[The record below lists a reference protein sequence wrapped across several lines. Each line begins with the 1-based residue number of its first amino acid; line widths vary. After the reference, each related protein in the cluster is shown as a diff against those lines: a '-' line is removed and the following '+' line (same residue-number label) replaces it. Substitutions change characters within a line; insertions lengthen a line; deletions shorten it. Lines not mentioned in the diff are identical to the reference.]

1 MVSVAAYNADI
12 EVVVK
17 GVNKVTTLTNQI
29 KAANKAVNALNKEVI
44 GKGGKGGTEYFDKVG
59 KKAKL
64 ATLSISNLQ
73 KAVSKS
79 SATLNKATLGTDQ
92 ASDAARAYVAANQA
106 LNDQLRKRIAL
117 LKETERAMAFERF
130 AAGDLSGRTQY
141 ASPIGPKPKR
151 GGGGGGGGAKPR
163 QGKGMMSGFSGTRV
177 GQAVLGG
184 GFPALFGQ
192 GIGGVAGGAAG
203 GLLGGFAGGI
213 AGSIIGSRVEEFAQ
227 AAAETGRAL
236 ASVGEAFDMMQEK
249 SLFSSEAI
257 ERNVEALIL
266 QGKIQEAATAITDE
280 LSTKIGNKGV
290 ARLKELGEVSKE
302 TMKLWNELK
311 IQMQAVATKAIL
323 PLLKLINKVLGRTT
337 AKNRL
342 SALTEDLE
350 GTEAGKNLA
359 ADIAAGKSKTNIG
372 GGELGVG
379 QVTKTGN
386 LSTEKI
392 QELLDKYREFQEA
405 QRTGA
410 STVGISDEDIKN
422 AETIIQKNSKGLQIA
437 LDQLE
442 ATRELYQAK
451 LDGNE
456 KEVIKKQEIEKVMK
470 TIKGMDD
477 AELEA
482 ARAKLEL
489 AYDQA
494 DAVKTTAKIKEE
506 ADKQELE
513 RRKKIADLLAT
524 ETTNAIVGLI
534 DGTRT
539 LGESLKNI
547 IKQMAAMFIQKKA
560 MSFFGGMMGLGGGGG
575 SVGSQLG
582 NMIGSFSSGGIV
594 TKPTMGLVGEAGE
607 DEYIIPASKMAQ
619 SMQRYSAGARGDS
632 VIPGTGQSSSGGA
645 SGSSTTVNY
654 SGPILNFNSEEFVP
668 KSAIGQ
674 IINSAASKGASAGEA
689 RTLSTLRN
697 SRSTR
702 SRIGM

>member
-12 EVVVK
+12 NVR
-17 GVNKVTTLTNQI
+17 VNGAKQLNKLTQSLELTSERIKNINKLAAAANRNDFLSGAKAGQAIKNQVMSLKALNSNLA
-29 KAANKAVNALNKEVI
+29 KAAENFRNVDLEN
-44 GKGGKGGTEYFDKVG
+44 G
-59 KKAKL
+59 
-64 ATLSISNLQ
+64 
-73 KAVSKS
+73 
-79 SATLNKATLGTDQ
+79 Q
-92 ASDAARAYVAANQA
+92 ASIVAKQYAKA
-106 LNDQLRKRIAL
+106 LDQVNIGLERRNRL
-117 LKETERAMAFERF
+117 LNEAKKKLAFERF
-130 AAGDLSGRTQY
+130 ATGDVTGRTQY
-141 ASPIGPKPKR
+141 SSPIGPRPGR
-151 GGGGGGGGAKPR
+151 GGGVSGAGSK
-163 QGKGMMSGFSGTRV
+163 GKGMMSGFSGTRA
-177 GQAVLGG
+177 GQAILGG

-213 AGSIIGSRVEEFAQ
+213 AGSILGSRVEEFAQ

-236 ASVGEAFDMMQEK
+236 ASVGDAFDMMQEK

-290 ARLKELGEVSKE
+290 ERLKELGEVSKE

-323 PLLKLINKVLGRTT
+323 PLLKLINKVLGKTT
-337 AKNRL
+337 AGNRL
-342 SALTEDLE
+342 KALEDDLK
-350 GTEAGKNLA
+350 GTEAGKNLK
-359 ADIAAGKSKTNIG
+359 ADIEAKGGVNSMTGKTSRSKLN
-372 GGELGVG
+372 
-379 QVTKTGN
+379 
-386 LSTEKI
+386 TEEI
-392 QELLDKYREFQEA
+392 QQLLDKYREFQEA

-410 STVGISDEDIKN
+410 STVGISNEDLKN
-422 AETIIQKNSKGLQIA
+422 AEEIIKKNRKGLDIA
-437 LDQLE
+437 LEQLE

-547 IKQMAAMFIQKKA
+547 IKQMAAMFIQKK
-560 MSFFGGMMGLGGGGG
+560 MTNIFSGMMGLGGGGGG

-582 NMIGSFSSGGIV
+582 NMIGTFSSGGMV

-632 VIPGTGQSSSGGA
+632 VIPGTGQSSAGGGA
-645 SGSSTTVNY
+645 GSSTTVNY

-674 IINSAASKGASAGEA
+674 IINSAASKGAAAGEA
-689 RTLSTLRN
+689 KTMSTLRN
-697 SRSTR
+697 SRGAR
-702 SRIGM
+702 SRLGM

>member
-12 EVVVK
+12 QVVVK
-17 GVNKVTTLTNQI
+17 GVNKITSLTNQI
-29 KAANKAVNALNKEVI
+29 KAASKAVNALNKEVI
-44 GKGGKGGTEYFDKVG
+44 GKGGKGGTEYFEKVG
-59 KKAKL
+59 KKARF
-64 ATLSISNLQ
+64 ATLNIHNLQ
-73 KAVSKS
+73 KAVSKAS
-79 SATLNKATLGTDQ
+79 SVLNKSTFGTPEATK
-92 ASDAARAYVAANQA
+92 AANAYVAANQA
-106 LNDQLRKRIAL
+106 LNDQLRQRIAL
-117 LKETERAMAFERF
+117 LKQTERAQAFERF

-141 ASPIGPKPKR
+141 SSPIGPKPKR
-151 GGGGGGGGAKPR
+151 GGGGGR
-163 QGKGMMSGFSGTRV
+163 GMMSGFSGTRA
-177 GQAVLGG
+177 GQAILGG

-192 GIGGVAGGAAG
+192 GIGGVTGGAVG
-203 GLLGGFAGGI
+203 GLLGGFAGGLG
-213 AGSIIGSRVEEFAQ
+213 GSILGSRVEEFAQ

-236 ASVGEAFDMMQEK
+236 ASVGDAFDMMQEK

-290 ARLKELGEVSKE
+290 ERLKELGEVSKE

-323 PLLKLINKVLGRTT
+323 PLLKLINKVLGKTT
-337 AKNRL
+337 AGNRL
-342 SALTEDLE
+342 KALEDDLK
-350 GTEAGKNLA
+350 GTAEGKNLKS
-359 ADIAAGKSKTNIG
+359 DIESMGGVNPLTGKTDKKKLTPDQMR
-372 GGELGVG
+372 ELV
-379 QVTKTGN
+379 
-386 LSTEKI
+386 
-392 QELLDKYREFQEA
+392 DKYKSA
-405 QRTGA
+405 QNDLRTGA
-410 STVGISDEDIKN
+410 STVGISQEDLKN
-422 AETIIQKNSKGLQIA
+422 AEEIIQKNKKGLQIA

-547 IKQMAAMFIQKKA
+547 IKQIGAAILKKKLLSA
-560 MSFFGGMMGLGGGGG
+560 FSNMGFSIPGLAEGGYVSGGFKA
-575 SVGSQLG
+575 
-582 NMIGSFSSGGIV
+582 FSSGGMV
-594 TKPTMGLVGEAGE
+594 TQPTVGLVGEQGE
-607 DEYIIPASKMAQ
+607 DEYVIPASKMAQ

-632 VIPGTGQSSSGGA
+632 VIPGTGQSSAGGA

-668 KSAIGQ
+668 KSAVGQ
-674 IINSAASKGASAGEA
+674 IINSAASKGAAAGEA
-689 RTLSTLRN
+689 RTMSTLRN
-697 SRSTR
+697 SRG
-702 SRIGM
+702 SRARVGI

>member
-17 GVNKVTTLTNQI
+17 GVNKVTALTNQI

-44 GKGGKGGTEYFDKVG
+44 GKNAKGGTEYFDKVG

-92 ASDAARAYVAANQA
+92 ASDAARGYVAANQA

-141 ASPIGPKPKR
+141 SSPIGPKAKR
-151 GGGGGGGGAKPR
+151 GGGGGGTPR

-213 AGSIIGSRVEEFAQ
+213 AGSILGSRVEEFAQ

-236 ASVGEAFDMMQEK
+236 ASVGDAFDMMQEK

-290 ARLKELGEVSKE
+290 ARLKELGEVSKV

-311 IQMQAVATKAIL
+311 IQMQAFATKAIL
-323 PLLKLINKVLGRTT
+323 PLLNLINKALGRAT

-392 QELLDKYREFQEA
+392 QELLDKYREVQKA

-410 STVGISDEDIKN
+410 STVGISDEDLKN
-422 AETIIQKNSKGLQIA
+422 AEEIIKKNRKGLDIA
-437 LDQLE
+437 LEQLE

-547 IKQMAAMFIQKKA
+547 IKQMASMFIQKKM
-560 MSFFGGMMGLGGGGG
+560 MSFFGGMMGLEEGGYVSNG
-575 SVGSQLG
+575 
-582 NMIGSFSSGGIV
+582 IKPFSSGGLV

-619 SMQRYSAGARGDS
+619 SMQRYSAGARGES
-632 VIPGTGQSSSGGA
+632 VIPGTGQSSAGSGA
-645 SGSSTTVNY
+645 NAQTTVNY

-668 KSAIGQ
+668 KSAIGE
-674 IINSAASKGASAGEA
+674 IINSAAARGAKAGEA
-689 RTLSTLRN
+689 RTLSSLQN
-697 SRSTR
+697 SRSR
-702 SRIGM
+702 RQGIGL

>member
-1 MVSVAAYNADI
+1 LVSVAAYNADI
-12 EVVVK
+12 QVVVK
-17 GVNKVTTLTNQI
+17 GVNKVTALTNQI

-44 GKGGKGGTEYFDKVG
+44 GKNAKGGTEYFDKVG
-59 KKAKL
+59 KKARL

-92 ASDAARAYVAANQA
+92 ASDAARSYVAANQA
-106 LNDQLRKRIAL
+106 LNDQLRQRIAL
-117 LKETERAMAFERF
+117 LKQTERAMAFERF

-141 ASPIGPKPKR
+141 SSPIGPKPKR
-151 GGGGGGGGAKPR
+151 GGGGGGTPR

-213 AGSIIGSRVEEFAQ
+213 AGSILGSRVEEFAQ

-236 ASVGEAFDMMQEK
+236 ASVGDAFDMMQEK

-290 ARLKELGEVSKE
+290 ARLKELGEVSKV

-342 SALTEDLE
+342 SALAEDLE

-359 ADIAAGKSKTNIG
+359 ADIAAGSRGRGG

-379 QVTKTGN
+379 QITKTGN

-410 STVGISDEDIKN
+410 STVGISQEDIKN
-422 AETIIQKNSKGLQIA
+422 AETIIEKNRKGLDIA
-437 LDQLE
+437 LQQLE
-442 ATRELYQAK
+442 ATKELYQAK

-470 TIKGMDD
+470 SIKGMNE

-482 ARAKLEL
+482 ARKKLETV
-489 AYDQA
+489 YEEA
-494 DAVKTTAKIKEE
+494 DAVKNKAKLQEE

-547 IKQMAAMFIQKKA
+547 IKQMASMFIQKKM
-560 MSFFGGMMGLGGGGG
+560 MSFFGGMMGLEEGGYVSNG
-575 SVGSQLG
+575 
-582 NMIGSFSSGGIV
+582 IKPFSSGGMV
-594 TKPTMGLVGEAGE
+594 TRPTMGLVGEAGE

-619 SMQRYSAGARGDS
+619 SMQRYSAGARGES
-632 VIPGTGQSSSGGA
+632 VIPGTGQSSTGGGA
-645 SGSSTTVNY
+645 NAQTTVNY

-668 KSAIGQ
+668 KSAIGE
-674 IINSAASKGASAGEA
+674 IINSAASRGAKAGEA
-689 RTLSTLRN
+689 RTLASLQN
-697 SRSTR
+697 SRSKR
-702 SRIGM
+702 SNIGL

>member
-12 EVVVK
+12 QVVVK
-17 GVNKVTTLTNQI
+17 GVNKVTALTNQI

-44 GKGGKGGTEYFDKVG
+44 GKNAKGGTEYFDKVG
-59 KKAKL
+59 KKARL

-92 ASDAARAYVAANQA
+92 ASDAARSYVAANQA
-106 LNDQLRKRIAL
+106 LNDQLRQRIAL
-117 LKETERAMAFERF
+117 LKQTERAMAFERF

-141 ASPIGPKPKR
+141 SSPIGPKPKR
-151 GGGGGGGGAKPR
+151 GGGGGGTPR

-213 AGSIIGSRVEEFAQ
+213 AGSILGSRVEEFAQ

-236 ASVGEAFDMMQEK
+236 ASVGDAFDMMQEK

-290 ARLKELGEVSKE
+290 ARLKELGEVSKV

-342 SALTEDLE
+342 SALAEDLE

-359 ADIAAGKSKTNIG
+359 ADIAAGSRGRGG

-379 QVTKTGN
+379 QITKTGN

-410 STVGISDEDIKN
+410 STVGISQEDIKN
-422 AETIIQKNSKGLQIA
+422 AETIIEKNRKGLDIA
-437 LDQLE
+437 LQQLE
-442 ATRELYQAK
+442 ATKELYQAK

-470 TIKGMDD
+470 SIKGMNE

-482 ARAKLEL
+482 ARKKLETV
-489 AYDQA
+489 YEEA
-494 DAVKTTAKIKEE
+494 DAVKNKAKLQEE

-547 IKQMAAMFIQKKA
+547 IKQMASMFIQKKM
-560 MSFFGGMMGLGGGGG
+560 MSFFGGMMGLEEGGYVSNG
-575 SVGSQLG
+575 
-582 NMIGSFSSGGIV
+582 IKPFSSGGMV
-594 TKPTMGLVGEAGE
+594 TRPTMGLVGEAGE

-619 SMQRYSAGARGDS
+619 SMQRYSAGARGES
-632 VIPGTGQSSSGGA
+632 VIPGTGQSSTGGGA
-645 SGSSTTVNY
+645 NAQTTVNY

-668 KSAIGQ
+668 KSAIGE
-674 IINSAASKGASAGEA
+674 IINSAASRGAKAGEA
-689 RTLSTLRN
+689 RTLASLQN
-697 SRSTR
+697 SRSKR
-702 SRIGM
+702 SNIGL

>member
-1 MVSVAAYNADI
+1 MAAYNADI
-12 EVVVK
+12 QVVVK
-17 GVNKVTTLTNQI
+17 GVNKVTALTNQI

-44 GKGGKGGTEYFDKVG
+44 GKNAKGGTEYFDKVG

-92 ASDAARAYVAANQA
+92 ASDAARGYVAANQA

-130 AAGDLSGRTQY
+130 AAGDLSGRSQY
-141 ASPIGPKPKR
+141 SSPIGPKAKR
-151 GGGGGGGGAKPR
+151 GGGGGGTPR

-213 AGSIIGSRVEEFAQ
+213 AGSILGSRVEEFAQ

-236 ASVGEAFDMMQEK
+236 ASVGDAFDMMQEK

-280 LSTKIGNKGV
+280 LSAKVGNKGV
-290 ARLKELGEVSKE
+290 ARLKELGEVSKV

-311 IQMQAVATKAIL
+311 IQMQAFATKAIL
-323 PLLKLINKVLGRTT
+323 PLLNLINKALGRAT

-392 QELLDKYREFQEA
+392 QELLDKYREVQKA

-410 STVGISDEDIKN
+410 STVGISDEDLKN
-422 AETIIQKNSKGLQIA
+422 AEEIIKKNRKGLDIA
-437 LDQLE
+437 LEQLE

-482 ARAKLEL
+482 ARAKL
-489 AYDQA
+489 
-494 DAVKTTAKIKEE
+494 
-506 ADKQELE
+506 
-513 RRKKIADLLAT
+513 
-524 ETTNAIVGLI
+524 
-534 DGTRT
+534 
-539 LGESLKNI
+539 
-547 IKQMAAMFIQKKA
+547 
-560 MSFFGGMMGLGGGGG
+560 
-575 SVGSQLG
+575 
-582 NMIGSFSSGGIV
+582 
-594 TKPTMGLVGEAGE
+594 
-607 DEYIIPASKMAQ
+607 
-619 SMQRYSAGARGDS
+619 
-632 VIPGTGQSSSGGA
+632 
-645 SGSSTTVNY
+645 
-654 SGPILNFNSEEFVP
+654 
-668 KSAIGQ
+668 
-674 IINSAASKGASAGEA
+674 
-689 RTLSTLRN
+689 
-697 SRSTR
+697 
-702 SRIGM
+702 

>member
-12 EVVVK
+12 QVVVK
-17 GVNKVTTLTNQI
+17 GVNKVTALSNEI
-29 KAANKAVNALNKEVI
+29 KAANKAVNALNKQVI
-44 GKGGKGGTEYFDKVG
+44 GKDGKGGTEYFDKVG

-64 ATLSISNLQ
+64 ATFSINNLQ
-73 KAVSKS
+73 KAVSKAS
-79 SATLNKATLGTDQ
+79 SVLNKSTFGTPEATN
-92 ASDAARAYVAANQA
+92 AANAYVKANQA
-106 LNDQLRKRIAL
+106 LNDQLRQRIAL
-117 LKETERAMAFERF
+117 LKQTERAQAFERF

-141 ASPIGPKPKR
+141 SSPIGPKPKR
-151 GGGGGGGGAKPR
+151 GGGGGGR
-163 QGKGMMSGFSGTRV
+163 GMMSGFSGTRA
-177 GQAVLGG
+177 GQAILGG

-192 GIGGVAGGAAG
+192 GIGGVTGGAVG
-203 GLLGGFAGGI
+203 GLLGGFAGGLG
-213 AGSIIGSRVEEFAQ
+213 GSILGSRVEEFAQ

-236 ASVGEAFDMMQEK
+236 GSVGDAFDMMQEK

-290 ARLKELGEVSKE
+290 SRLKELGEVSKV

-323 PLLKLINKVLGRTT
+323 PLLKLINKVLGKTT
-337 AKNRL
+337 AGNRL
-342 SALTEDLE
+342 KALEDDLK
-350 GTEAGKNLA
+350 GTEAGKNLK
-359 ADIAAGKSKTNIG
+359 ADIEAKGGVNSMTGKTSRSKLN
-372 GGELGVG
+372 
-379 QVTKTGN
+379 
-386 LSTEKI
+386 TEEI
-392 QELLDKYREFQEA
+392 QQLLDKYREFQEA

-410 STVGISDEDIKN
+410 STVGISNEDLKN
-422 AETIIQKNSKGLQIA
+422 AEEIIKKNRKGLDIA
-437 LDQLE
+437 LEQLE

-456 KEVIKKQEIEKVMK
+456 KEVVKKQEIEKVMK

-582 NMIGSFSSGGIV
+582 NMIGSFSSGGMV

-619 SMQRYSAGARGDS
+619 SMQRYSSGARGES
-632 VIPGTGQSSSGGA
+632 VIPGTGQSSTGGGA
-645 SGSSTTVNY
+645 GSSTTVNY
-654 SGPILNFNSEEFVP
+654 SGPILNFNSEEFIP
-668 KSAIGQ
+668 KSAVGQ
-674 IINSAASKGASAGEA
+674 IISTAARQGAAMGE
-689 RTLSTLRN
+689 TSTMKAMQN
-697 SRSTR
+697 SRSAR

>member
-17 GVNKVTTLTNQI
+17 GVNKVTALTNQI

-44 GKGGKGGTEYFDKVG
+44 GKNARGGTEYFDKVG
-59 KKAKL
+59 KKARL

-92 ASDAARAYVAANQA
+92 ASDAARGYVAANQA

-141 ASPIGPKPKR
+141 SSPIGPKAKR
-151 GGGGGGGGAKPR
+151 GGGGGGTPR

-213 AGSIIGSRVEEFAQ
+213 AGSILGSRVEEFAQ

-290 ARLKELGEVSKE
+290 SRLKELGEVSKV

-323 PLLKLINKVLGRTT
+323 PLLKLINKVLGQTT
-337 AKNRL
+337 AGNRL
-342 SALTEDLE
+342 RALEDDLK
-350 GTEAGKNLA
+350 GTEEGKNLK
-359 ADIAAGKSKTNIG
+359 ADIEAKAGVNSMTGKT
-372 GGELGVG
+372 
-379 QVTKTGN
+379 K
-386 LSTEKI
+386 LSTLSPEEMQQLI
-392 QELLDKYREFQEA
+392 DKYKRA
-405 QRTGA
+405 QNDLRTGA
-410 STVGISDEDIKN
+410 STVGISDEDLKN
-422 AETIIQKNSKGLQIA
+422 AEEIIKKNRKGLDMA
-437 LDQLE
+437 LEQLE
-442 ATRELYQAK
+442 
-451 LDGNE
+451 
-456 KEVIKKQEIEKVMK
+456 VH
-470 TIKGMDD
+470 
-477 AELEA
+477 
-482 ARAKLEL
+482 
-489 AYDQA
+489 
-494 DAVKTTAKIKEE
+494 
-506 ADKQELE
+506 
-513 RRKKIADLLAT
+513 
-524 ETTNAIVGLI
+524 
-534 DGTRT
+534 
-539 LGESLKNI
+539 
-547 IKQMAAMFIQKKA
+547 
-560 MSFFGGMMGLGGGGG
+560 
-575 SVGSQLG
+575 
-582 NMIGSFSSGGIV
+582 
-594 TKPTMGLVGEAGE
+594 
-607 DEYIIPASKMAQ
+607 Q
-619 SMQRYSAGARGDS
+619 S
-632 VIPGTGQSSSGGA
+632 
-645 SGSSTTVNY
+645 
-654 SGPILNFNSEEFVP
+654 
-668 KSAIGQ
+668 
-674 IINSAASKGASAGEA
+674 
-689 RTLSTLRN
+689 
-697 SRSTR
+697 
-702 SRIGM
+702 

>member
-17 GVNKVTTLTNQI
+17 GVNKVTALTNQI

-44 GKGGKGGTEYFDKVG
+44 GKNAKGGTEYFDKVG

-92 ASDAARAYVAANQA
+92 ASDAARGYVAANQA

-141 ASPIGPKPKR
+141 SSPIGPKPKR
-151 GGGGGGGGAKPR
+151 GGGGGGQR
-163 QGKGMMSGFSGTRV
+163 KGMMSGFSGTRA
-177 GQAVLGG
+177 GQAILGG

-213 AGSIIGSRVEEFAQ
+213 AGSILGSRVEEFAQ

-280 LSTKIGNKGV
+280 LSAKVGNKGV
-290 ARLKELGEVSKE
+290 ARLKELGEVSKV

-323 PLLKLINKVLGRTT
+323 PLLKLINKVLGKTT
-337 AKNRL
+337 AGNRL
-342 SALTEDLE
+342 KALEDDLK
-350 GTEAGKNLA
+350 GTEAGKNLK
-359 ADIAAGKSKTNIG
+359 ADIEAKGGVNKMTGKRQTS
-372 GGELGVG
+372 
-379 QVTKTGN
+379 N
-386 LSTEKI
+386 LSVEEMQQLI
-392 QELLDKYREFQEA
+392 DKYRQA
-405 QRTGA
+405 QNDLRTGA
-410 STVGISDEDIKN
+410 STVGISQEDIKN
-422 AETIIQKNSKGLQIA
+422 AEEIIKKNRKGLDIA
-437 LDQLE
+437 LEQLE

-547 IKQMAAMFIQKKA
+547 IKQMAAMFIQKK
-560 MSFFGGMMGLGGGGG
+560 MTNIFSGMMGLEEGGYVSNG
-575 SVGSQLG
+575 
-582 NMIGSFSSGGIV
+582 IKPFSSGGLV

-619 SMQRYSAGARGDS
+619 SMQRYSAGARGES
-632 VIPGTGQSSSGGA
+632 VIPGTGQSSSGGGA
-645 SGSSTTVNY
+645 NAQTTVNY

-674 IINSAASKGASAGEA
+674 IINSAASKGAAAGES
-689 RTLSTLRN
+689 RTMSTLRN
-697 SRSTR
+697 SRGAR

>member
-1 MVSVAAYNADI
+1 VAAYNADI
-12 EVVVK
+12 QVVVK
-17 GVNKVTTLTNQI
+17 GVNKVTALTNQI

-44 GKGGKGGTEYFDKVG
+44 GKNAKGGTEYFDKVG
-59 KKAKL
+59 KKARL

-92 ASDAARAYVAANQA
+92 ASDAARSYVAANQA
-106 LNDQLRKRIAL
+106 LNDQLRQRIAL
-117 LKETERAMAFERF
+117 LKQTERAMAFERF

-141 ASPIGPKPKR
+141 SSPIGPKPKR
-151 GGGGGGGGAKPR
+151 GGGGGGTPR

-213 AGSIIGSRVEEFAQ
+213 AGSILGSRVEEFAQ

-236 ASVGEAFDMMQEK
+236 ASVGDAFDMMQEK

-290 ARLKELGEVSKE
+290 ARLKELGEVSKV

-342 SALTEDLE
+342 SALAEDLE

-359 ADIAAGKSKTNIG
+359 ADIAAGSRGRGG

-379 QVTKTGN
+379 QITKTGN

-410 STVGISDEDIKN
+410 STVGISQEDIKN
-422 AETIIQKNSKGLQIA
+422 AETIIEKNRKGLDIA
-437 LDQLE
+437 LQQLE
-442 ATRELYQAK
+442 ATKELYQAK

-470 TIKGMDD
+470 SIKGMNE

-482 ARAKLEL
+482 ARKKLETV
-489 AYDQA
+489 YEEA
-494 DAVKTTAKIKEE
+494 DAVKNKAKLQEE

-547 IKQMAAMFIQKKA
+547 IKQMASMFIQKKM
-560 MSFFGGMMGLGGGGG
+560 MSFFGGMMGLEEGGYVSNG
-575 SVGSQLG
+575 
-582 NMIGSFSSGGIV
+582 IKPFSSGGMV
-594 TKPTMGLVGEAGE
+594 TRPTMGLVGEAGE

-619 SMQRYSAGARGDS
+619 SMQRYSAGARGES
-632 VIPGTGQSSSGGA
+632 VIPGTGQSSTGGGA
-645 SGSSTTVNY
+645 NAQTTVNY

-668 KSAIGQ
+668 KSAIGE
-674 IINSAASKGASAGEA
+674 IINSAASRGAKAGEA
-689 RTLSTLRN
+689 RTLASLQN
-697 SRSTR
+697 SRSKR
-702 SRIGM
+702 SNIGL

>member
-1 MVSVAAYNADI
+1 VAAYNADI

-17 GVNKVTTLTNQI
+17 GVNKVTSLTNQI
-29 KAANKAVNALNKEVI
+29 KAASKAVNALNKEVI
-44 GKGGKGGTEYFDKVG
+44 GKGGKGGTEYFEKVG
-59 KKAKL
+59 KKARL

-106 LNDQLRKRIAL
+106 LNDQLRQRIAL
-117 LKETERAMAFERF
+117 LKQTERAMAFEKM

-151 GGGGGGGGAKPR
+151 GGGGGGTPR
-163 QGKGMMSGFSGTRV
+163 QGKGMMSGFSGTKV

-280 LSTKIGNKGV
+280 LSAKVGNKGV
-290 ARLKELGEVSKE
+290 ARLKELGEVSKV

-342 SALTEDLE
+342 SALVEDLE

-386 LSTEKI
+386 LSTEKM

-410 STVGISDEDIKN
+410 STVGISDEDLSN
-422 AETIIQKNSKGLQIA
+422 AEEIIKKNRKGLDIA
-437 LDQLE
+437 LEQLE

-470 TIKGMDD
+470 TVKGMDD

-494 DAVKTTAKIKEE
+494 DAVKNTAKLKEE
-506 ADKQELE
+506 ADKQELD

-547 IKQMAAMFIQKKA
+547 IKQIGAAILKKKLLSA
-560 MSFFGGMMGLGGGGG
+560 FSNMGLSIPGLAEGGYVSGGFKAFASGGM
-575 SVGSQLG
+575 
-582 NMIGSFSSGGIV
+582 V
-594 TKPTMGLVGEAGE
+594 TQPTVGLVGEAGE
-607 DEYIIPASKMAQ
+607 DEYVIPASKMAQ
-619 SMQRYSAGARGDS
+619 SMQRYSAGARGES
-632 VIPGTGQSSSGGA
+632 VVPGSGSSSAGGA

-668 KSAIGQ
+668 KSAVGQ
-674 IINSAASKGASAGEA
+674 IINSAASKGAAAGEA
-689 RTLSTLRN
+689 RTMSTLRN
-697 SRSTR
+697 SRG
-702 SRIGM
+702 SRARVGI

>member
-12 EVVVK
+12 NVR
-17 GVNKVTTLTNQI
+17 VNGAKQLNKLTQSLELTSERIKNINKLAAAANRNDFLSGAKAGQAIKNQVMSLKALNSNLA
-29 KAANKAVNALNKEVI
+29 KAAENFRNVDLEN
-44 GKGGKGGTEYFDKVG
+44 G
-59 KKAKL
+59 
-64 ATLSISNLQ
+64 
-73 KAVSKS
+73 
-79 SATLNKATLGTDQ
+79 Q
-92 ASDAARAYVAANQA
+92 ASIVAKQYAKA
-106 LNDQLRKRIAL
+106 LDQVNIGLERRNRL
-117 LKETERAMAFERF
+117 LNEAKKKLAFERF
-130 AAGDLSGRTQY
+130 ATGDITGRTQY
-141 ASPIGPKPKR
+141 SSPIGPRPGR
-151 GGGGGGGGAKPR
+151 GGGVSGAGSK
-163 QGKGMMSGFSGTRV
+163 GKGMMSGFSGTRV
-177 GQAVLGG
+177 GQAILGG

-192 GIGGVAGGAAG
+192 GIGGVAGGATG

-213 AGSIIGSRVEEFAQ
+213 AGSILGSRVEEFAQ

-236 ASVGEAFDMMQEK
+236 ASVGDAFDMMQEK

-290 ARLKELGEVSKE
+290 ARLKELGEVSKV

-342 SALTEDLE
+342 SALVEDLE

-392 QELLDKYREFQEA
+392 QELLDKYREFREA

-410 STVGISDEDIKN
+410 STVGISNEDLKN
-422 AETIIQKNSKGLQIA
+422 AEEIIKKNRKGLQIA

-482 ARAKLEL
+482 ARKKLEA
-489 AYDQA
+489 AYDLA
-494 DAVKTTAKIKEE
+494 DQTKTNAKIKEE

-547 IKQMAAMFIQKKA
+547 IKQMAAMFIQKKM
-560 MSFFGGMMGLGGGGG
+560 MSFFGGMMGLEEGGYVSNG
-575 SVGSQLG
+575 
-582 NMIGSFSSGGIV
+582 IKPFSSGGMV
-594 TKPTMGLVGEAGE
+594 TRPTMGLVGEAGE

-619 SMQRYSAGARGDS
+619 SMQRYSAGARGES
-632 VIPGTGQSSSGGA
+632 VIPGTGQSSAGGGA
-645 SGSSTTVNY
+645 NAQTTVNY

-674 IINSAASKGASAGEA
+674 IINSAASRGAKAGEMK
-689 RTLSTLRN
+689 TLATLQN
-697 SRSTR
+697 SRSRR
-702 SRIGM
+702 STIGL

>member
-1 MVSVAAYNADI
+1 MAAYNADI
-12 EVVVK
+12 NVR
-17 GVNKVTTLTNQI
+17 VNGAKQLNKLTQSLELTSERIKNINKLAAAANRNDFLSGAKAGQAIKNQVMSLKALNSNLA
-29 KAANKAVNALNKEVI
+29 KAAENFRNVDLEN
-44 GKGGKGGTEYFDKVG
+44 G
-59 KKAKL
+59 
-64 ATLSISNLQ
+64 
-73 KAVSKS
+73 
-79 SATLNKATLGTDQ
+79 Q
-92 ASDAARAYVAANQA
+92 ASIVAKQYAKA
-106 LNDQLRKRIAL
+106 LDQVNIGLERRNRL
-117 LKETERAMAFERF
+117 LNEAKKKLAFERF
-130 AAGDLSGRTQY
+130 ATGDVTGRTQY
-141 ASPIGPKPKR
+141 SSPIGPRPGR
-151 GGGGGGGGAKPR
+151 GGGVSGAGSK
-163 QGKGMMSGFSGTRV
+163 GKGMMSGFSGTRA
-177 GQAVLGG
+177 GQAILGG

-213 AGSIIGSRVEEFAQ
+213 AGSILGSRVEEFAQ

-236 ASVGEAFDMMQEK
+236 ASVGDAFDMMQEK

-290 ARLKELGEVSKE
+290 ERLKELGEVSKE

-323 PLLKLINKVLGRTT
+323 PLLKLINKVLGKTT
-337 AKNRL
+337 AGNRL
-342 SALTEDLE
+342 KALEDDLK
-350 GTEAGKNLA
+350 GTEAGKNLK
-359 ADIAAGKSKTNIG
+359 ADIEAKGGVNSMTGKTSRSKLN
-372 GGELGVG
+372 
-379 QVTKTGN
+379 
-386 LSTEKI
+386 TEEI
-392 QELLDKYREFQEA
+392 QQLLDKYREFQEA

-410 STVGISDEDIKN
+410 STVGISNEDLKN
-422 AETIIQKNSKGLQIA
+422 AEEIIKKNRKGLDIA
-437 LDQLE
+437 LEQLE

-547 IKQMAAMFIQKKA
+547 IKQMAAMFIQKK
-560 MSFFGGMMGLGGGGG
+560 MTNIFSGMMGLGGGGGG

-582 NMIGSFSSGGIV
+582 NMIGTFSSGGMV

-632 VIPGTGQSSSGGA
+632 VIPGTGQSSAGGGA
-645 SGSSTTVNY
+645 GSSTTVNY

-674 IINSAASKGASAGEA
+674 IINSAASKGAAAGEA
-689 RTLSTLRN
+689 KTMSTLRN
-697 SRSTR
+697 SRGAR
-702 SRIGM
+702 SRLGM

>member
-1 MVSVAAYNADI
+1 LVSVAAYNADI
-12 EVVVK
+12 QVVVK
-17 GVNKVTTLTNQI
+17 GVNKVTALSNEI
-29 KAANKAVNALNKEVI
+29 KAANKAVNALNKQVI
-44 GKGGKGGTEYFDKVG
+44 GKDGKGGTEYFDKVG

-64 ATLSISNLQ
+64 ATFSINNLQ
-73 KAVSKS
+73 KAVSKAS
-79 SATLNKATLGTDQ
+79 SVLNKSTFGTPEATN
-92 ASDAARAYVAANQA
+92 AANAYVKANQA
-106 LNDQLRKRIAL
+106 LNDQLRQRIAL
-117 LKETERAMAFERF
+117 LKQTERAQAFERF

-141 ASPIGPKPKR
+141 SSPIGPKPKR
-151 GGGGGGGGAKPR
+151 GGGGGGR
-163 QGKGMMSGFSGTRV
+163 GMMSGFSGTRA
-177 GQAVLGG
+177 GQAILGG

-192 GIGGVAGGAAG
+192 GIGGVTGGAVG
-203 GLLGGFAGGI
+203 GLLGGFAGGLG
-213 AGSIIGSRVEEFAQ
+213 GSILGSRVEEFAQ

-236 ASVGEAFDMMQEK
+236 GSVGDAFDMMQEK

-290 ARLKELGEVSKE
+290 SRLKELGEVSKV

-323 PLLKLINKVLGRTT
+323 PLLKLINKVLGKTT
-337 AKNRL
+337 AGNRL
-342 SALTEDLE
+342 KALEDDLK
-350 GTEAGKNLA
+350 GTEAGKNLK
-359 ADIAAGKSKTNIG
+359 ADIEAKGGVNSMTGKTSRSKLN
-372 GGELGVG
+372 
-379 QVTKTGN
+379 
-386 LSTEKI
+386 TEEI
-392 QELLDKYREFQEA
+392 QQLLDKYREFQEA

-410 STVGISDEDIKN
+410 STVGISNEDLKN
-422 AETIIQKNSKGLQIA
+422 AEEIIKKNRKGLDIA
-437 LDQLE
+437 LEQLE

-456 KEVIKKQEIEKVMK
+456 KEVVKKQEIEKVMK

-582 NMIGSFSSGGIV
+582 NMIGSFSSGGMV

-619 SMQRYSAGARGDS
+619 SMQRYSSGARGES
-632 VIPGTGQSSSGGA
+632 VIPGTGQSSTGGGA
-645 SGSSTTVNY
+645 GSSTTVNY
-654 SGPILNFNSEEFVP
+654 SGPILNFNSEEFIP
-668 KSAIGQ
+668 KSAVGQ
-674 IINSAASKGASAGEA
+674 IISTAARQGAAMGE
-689 RTLSTLRN
+689 TSTMKAMQN
-697 SRSTR
+697 SRSAR

>member
-1 MVSVAAYNADI
+1 LVSVAAYNADI
-12 EVVVK
+12 NVR
-17 GVNKVTTLTNQI
+17 VNGAKQLNKLTQSLELTSERIKNINKLAAAANRNDFLSGAKAGQAIKNQVMSLKALNSNLA
-29 KAANKAVNALNKEVI
+29 KAAENFRNVDLEN
-44 GKGGKGGTEYFDKVG
+44 G
-59 KKAKL
+59 
-64 ATLSISNLQ
+64 
-73 KAVSKS
+73 
-79 SATLNKATLGTDQ
+79 Q
-92 ASDAARAYVAANQA
+92 ASIVAKQYAKA
-106 LNDQLRKRIAL
+106 LDQVNIGLERRNRL
-117 LKETERAMAFERF
+117 LNEAKKKLAFERF
-130 AAGDLSGRTQY
+130 ATGDVTGRTQY
-141 ASPIGPKPKR
+141 SSPIGPRPGR
-151 GGGGGGGGAKPR
+151 GGGVSGAGSK
-163 QGKGMMSGFSGTRV
+163 GKGMMSGFSGTRV
-177 GQAVLGG
+177 GQAILGG

-192 GIGGVAGGAAG
+192 GIGGVTGGAAG
-203 GLLGGFAGGI
+203 GLLGGFAGGL
-213 AGSIIGSRVEEFAQ
+213 AGSILGSRVEEFAQ

-236 ASVGEAFDMMQEK
+236 ASVGDAFDMMQEK

-290 ARLKELGEVSKE
+290 ERLKELGEVSKE

-323 PLLKLINKVLGRTT
+323 PLLKLINKVLGKTT
-337 AKNRL
+337 AGNRL
-342 SALTEDLE
+342 KALEDDLK
-350 GTEAGKNLA
+350 GTEAGKNLK
-359 ADIAAGKSKTNIG
+359 ADIEAKGGVNKLTGKTSTSK
-372 GGELGVG
+372 LD
-379 QVTKTGN
+379 
-386 LSTEKI
+386 TEEI
-392 QELLDKYREFQEA
+392 QQLLDKYREFQEA

-410 STVGISDEDIKN
+410 STVGISNEDLKN
-422 AETIIQKNSKGLQIA
+422 AEEIIKKNRKGLDIA
-437 LDQLE
+437 LEQLE

-470 TIKGMDD
+470 SIKGMNE

-482 ARAKLEL
+482 ARKKLET
-489 AYDQA
+489 AYEEA
-494 DAVKTTAKIKEE
+494 DAVKNKAKLQEE

-547 IKQMAAMFIQKKA
+547 IKQMAAMFIQKKM
-560 MSFFGGMMGLGGGGG
+560 MSFFGGMMGLGGGGGG

-619 SMQRYSAGARGDS
+619 SMQRYSAGARGES
-632 VIPGTGQSSSGGA
+632 VIPGTGQSSTGGGA
-645 SGSSTTVNY
+645 GSSTTVNY
-654 SGPILNFNSEEFVP
+654 SGPILNFNSEEFIP
-668 KSAIGQ
+668 KSAVGQ
-674 IINSAASKGASAGEA
+674 IISTAARQGAAMGE
-689 RTLSTLRN
+689 TSTMKAMQN
-697 SRSTR
+697 SRSAR

>member
-1 MVSVAAYNADI
+1 MAAYNADI
-12 EVVVK
+12 QVVVK
-17 GVNKVTTLTNQI
+17 GVNKVTALTNQI

-44 GKGGKGGTEYFDKVG
+44 GKNAKGGTEYFDKVG
-59 KKAKL
+59 KKARL

-92 ASDAARAYVAANQA
+92 ASDAARSYVAANQA
-106 LNDQLRKRIAL
+106 LNDQLRQRIAL
-117 LKETERAMAFERF
+117 LKQTERAMAFERF

-141 ASPIGPKPKR
+141 SSPIGPKPKR
-151 GGGGGGGGAKPR
+151 GGGGGGTPR

-213 AGSIIGSRVEEFAQ
+213 AGSILGSRVEEFAQ

-236 ASVGEAFDMMQEK
+236 ASVGDAFDMMQEK

-290 ARLKELGEVSKE
+290 ARLKELGEVSKV

-342 SALTEDLE
+342 SALAEDLE

-359 ADIAAGKSKTNIG
+359 ADIAAGSRGRGG

-379 QVTKTGN
+379 QITKTGN

-410 STVGISDEDIKN
+410 STVGISQEDIKN
-422 AETIIQKNSKGLQIA
+422 AETIIEKNRKGLDIA
-437 LDQLE
+437 LQQLE
-442 ATRELYQAK
+442 ATKELYQAK

-470 TIKGMDD
+470 SIKGMNE

-482 ARAKLEL
+482 ARKKLETV
-489 AYDQA
+489 YEEA
-494 DAVKTTAKIKEE
+494 DAVKNKAKLQEE

-547 IKQMAAMFIQKKA
+547 IKQMASMFIQKKM
-560 MSFFGGMMGLGGGGG
+560 MSFFGGMMGLEEGGYVSNG
-575 SVGSQLG
+575 
-582 NMIGSFSSGGIV
+582 IKPFSSGGMV
-594 TKPTMGLVGEAGE
+594 TRPTMGLVGEAGE

-619 SMQRYSAGARGDS
+619 SMQRYSAGARGES
-632 VIPGTGQSSSGGA
+632 VIPGTGQSSTGGGA
-645 SGSSTTVNY
+645 NAQTTVNY

-668 KSAIGQ
+668 KSAIGE
-674 IINSAASKGASAGEA
+674 IINSAASRGAKAGEA
-689 RTLSTLRN
+689 RTLASLQN
-697 SRSTR
+697 SRSKR
-702 SRIGM
+702 SNIGL

>member
-17 GVNKVTTLTNQI
+17 GVNKVTALTNQI

-44 GKGGKGGTEYFDKVG
+44 GKNARGGTEYFDKVG
-59 KKAKL
+59 KKARL

-92 ASDAARAYVAANQA
+92 ASDAARGYVAANQA

-141 ASPIGPKPKR
+141 SSPIGPKAKR
-151 GGGGGGGGAKPR
+151 GGGGGGTPR

-213 AGSIIGSRVEEFAQ
+213 AGSILGSRVEEFAQ

-280 LSTKIGNKGV
+280 LSAKVGNKGV
-290 ARLKELGEVSKE
+290 ARLKELGEVSKV

-323 PLLKLINKVLGRTT
+323 PLLKLINKVLGQTT
-337 AKNRL
+337 AGNRL
-342 SALTEDLE
+342 RALEDDLK
-350 GTEAGKNLA
+350 GTEEGKNLK
-359 ADIAAGKSKTNIG
+359 ADIEAKAGVNSMTGKT
-372 GGELGVG
+372 
-379 QVTKTGN
+379 K
-386 LSTEKI
+386 LSTLSPEEMQQLI
-392 QELLDKYREFQEA
+392 DKYKRA
-405 QRTGA
+405 QNDLRTGA
-410 STVGISDEDIKN
+410 STVGISDEDLKN
-422 AETIIQKNSKGLQIA
+422 AEEIIKKNRKGLDMA
-437 LDQLE
+437 LEQLE

-482 ARAKLEL
+482 ARTKLEL

-560 MSFFGGMMGLGGGGG
+560 MSFFGGMMGLEEGGYVSNG
-575 SVGSQLG
+575 
-582 NMIGSFSSGGIV
+582 IKPFSSGGLV

-619 SMQRYSAGARGDS
+619 SMQRYSAGARGES
-632 VIPGTGQSSSGGA
+632 VIPGTGQSSAGGGA
-645 SGSSTTVNY
+645 DAQTTVNY

-674 IINSAASKGASAGEA
+674 IINSAASRGSKAGEA
-689 RTLSTLRN
+689 RTLSSLRN
-697 SRSTR
+697 SRSR
-702 SRIGM
+702 RGNIGL

>member
-12 EVVVK
+12 QVVVK
-17 GVNKVTTLTNQI
+17 GVNKVTSLTNQI
-29 KAANKAVNALNKEVI
+29 KAASKAVNALNKEVI

-59 KKAKL
+59 KKARL

-106 LNDQLRKRIAL
+106 LNDQLRQRIAL
-117 LKETERAMAFERF
+117 LKQTERAMAFEKM
-130 AAGDLSGRTQY
+130 ASGDLSGRTQY

-151 GGGGGGGGAKPR
+151 GGGGGGTPR

-290 ARLKELGEVSKE
+290 SRLKELGEVSKV

-323 PLLKLINKVLGRTT
+323 PLLKLINKVLGKTT
-337 AKNRL
+337 AGNRL
-342 SALTEDLE
+342 KALEDDLK
-350 GTEAGKNLA
+350 GTEAGKNLK
-359 ADIAAGKSKTNIG
+359 ADIEAKGGVNSMTGKRQTS
-372 GGELGVG
+372 
-379 QVTKTGN
+379 N
-386 LSTEKI
+386 LSVEEM
-392 QELLDKYREFQEA
+392 QQLLEKYRQA
-405 QRTGA
+405 QNDLRTGA
-410 STVGISDEDIKN
+410 STVGISQEDLKN
-422 AETIIQKNSKGLQIA
+422 AEEIIKKNRKGLDIA
-437 LDQLE
+437 LEQLE

-494 DAVKTTAKIKEE
+494 DAVKTTAKLKEE
-506 ADKQELE
+506 ADKQELD

-547 IKQMAAMFIQKKA
+547 IKQIGAAILKKKLLSA
-560 MSFFGGMMGLGGGGG
+560 FSNMGLSIPGLAEGGYVSGGFKAFASGGM
-575 SVGSQLG
+575 
-582 NMIGSFSSGGIV
+582 V
-594 TKPTMGLVGEAGE
+594 TQPTVGLVGEAGE
-607 DEYIIPASKMAQ
+607 DEYVIPASKMAQ
-619 SMQRYSAGARGDS
+619 SMQRYSAGARGES
-632 VIPGTGQSSSGGA
+632 VIPGTGQSSAGGGA
-645 SGSSTTVNY
+645 DAQTTVNY

-674 IINSAASKGASAGEA
+674 IINSAAAKGAKAGEA
-689 RTLSTLRN
+689 RTLSSLQN
-697 SRSTR
+697 SRSR
-702 SRIGM
+702 RQGIGL

>member
-12 EVVVK
+12 QVVVK
-17 GVNKVTTLTNQI
+17 GVNKVTALTNQI
-29 KAANKAVNALNKEVI
+29 KAASKAVNALNKEVI

-59 KKAKL
+59 KKARL

-92 ASDAARAYVAANQA
+92 ASDAARSYVAANQA
-106 LNDQLRKRIAL
+106 LNDQLRQRIAL
-117 LKETERAMAFERF
+117 LKQTERAMAFEKM

-141 ASPIGPKPKR
+141 SSPIGPKPKR
-151 GGGGGGGGAKPR
+151 GGGGGGQR
-163 QGKGMMSGFSGTRV
+163 KGMMSGFSGTRA
-177 GQAVLGG
+177 GQAILGG

-213 AGSIIGSRVEEFAQ
+213 AGSILGSRVEEFAQ

-236 ASVGEAFDMMQEK
+236 GSVGDAFDMMQEK

-290 ARLKELGEVSKE
+290 SRLKELGEVSKE

-323 PLLKLINKVLGRTT
+323 PLLKLINKVLGKTT
-337 AKNRL
+337 AGNRL
-342 SALTEDLE
+342 KALEDDLK
-350 GTEAGKNLA
+350 GTEAGKNLK
-359 ADIAAGKSKTNIG
+359 ADIEAKGGVNSMTGKTSRSKLN
-372 GGELGVG
+372 
-379 QVTKTGN
+379 
-386 LSTEKI
+386 TEEI
-392 QELLDKYREFQEA
+392 QQLLDKYREFQEA

-410 STVGISDEDIKN
+410 STVGISNEDLKN
-422 AETIIQKNSKGLQIA
+422 AEEIIKKNRKGLDIA
-437 LDQLE
+437 LEQLE

-560 MSFFGGMMGLGGGGG
+560 MSFFGGMMGLEEGGYVSNG
-575 SVGSQLG
+575 
-582 NMIGSFSSGGIV
+582 IKPFSSGGMV
-594 TKPTMGLVGEAGE
+594 TRPTMGLVGEAGE

-619 SMQRYSAGARGDS
+619 SMQRYSAGARGES
-632 VIPGTGQSSSGGA
+632 VIPGTGQSSTGGGA
-645 SGSSTTVNY
+645 GSSTTVNY
-654 SGPILNFNSEEFVP
+654 SGPILNFNSEEFIP
-668 KSAIGQ
+668 KSAVGK
-674 IINSAASKGASAGEA
+674 IISTAARQGAAMGETSTMKAMQNNRSA
-689 RTLSTLRN
+689 
-697 SRSTR
+697 R

>member
-12 EVVVK
+12 QVVVK
-17 GVNKVTTLTNQI
+17 GVNKVTALTNQI
-29 KAANKAVNALNKEVI
+29 KAASKAVNALNKEVI

-59 KKAKL
+59 KKARL

-92 ASDAARAYVAANQA
+92 ASDAARSYVAANQA
-106 LNDQLRKRIAL
+106 LNDQLRQRIAL
-117 LKETERAMAFERF
+117 LKQTERAMAFEKM

-151 GGGGGGGGAKPR
+151 GGGGGGQR
-163 QGKGMMSGFSGTRV
+163 KGMMSGFSGTRA
-177 GQAVLGG
+177 GQAILGG

-213 AGSIIGSRVEEFAQ
+213 AGSILGSRVEEFAQ

-280 LSTKIGNKGV
+280 LSAKVGNKGV
-290 ARLKELGEVSKE
+290 ARLKELGEVSKV

-323 PLLKLINKVLGRTT
+323 PLLKLINKVLGKTT
-337 AKNRL
+337 AGNRL
-342 SALTEDLE
+342 KALEDDLK
-350 GTEAGKNLA
+350 GTEAGKNLK
-359 ADIAAGKSKTNIG
+359 ADIEAKGGVNKMTGKRQTS
-372 GGELGVG
+372 
-379 QVTKTGN
+379 N
-386 LSTEKI
+386 LSAEEMQQLI
-392 QELLDKYREFQEA
+392 DKYRQA
-405 QRTGA
+405 QNDLRTGA
-410 STVGISDEDIKN
+410 STVGISQEDLKN
-422 AETIIQKNSKGLQIA
+422 AEEIIKKNRKGLDIA
-437 LDQLE
+437 LEQLE

-456 KEVIKKQEIEKVMK
+456 KEVVKKQEIEKVMDS
-470 TIKGMDD
+470 IKGMNDK
-477 AELEA
+477 ELED
-482 ARAKLEL
+482 ARKKLEL
-489 AYDQA
+489 AYDEA
-494 DAVKTTAKIKEE
+494 DAVKNKAKLQEE

-547 IKQMAAMFIQKKA
+547 IKQMAAMFIQKKM
-560 MSFFGGMMGLGGGGG
+560 MSFFGGMMGLEEGGYVSNG
-575 SVGSQLG
+575 
-582 NMIGSFSSGGIV
+582 IKPFSSGGLV

-619 SMQRYSAGARGDS
+619 SMQRYSAGARGES
-632 VIPGTGQSSSGGA
+632 VIPGTGQSSAGGGA
-645 SGSSTTVNY
+645 NAQTTVNY

-674 IINSAASKGASAGEA
+674 IINSAASRGAKAGEA
-689 RTLSTLRN
+689 RTLSSLQN
-697 SRSTR
+697 SRSR
-702 SRIGM
+702 RQGIGL

>member
-12 EVVVK
+12 QVVVK
-17 GVNKVTTLTNQI
+17 GVNKVTALSNEI
-29 KAANKAVNALNKEVI
+29 KAANKAVNALNKQVI
-44 GKGGKGGTEYFDKVG
+44 GKDGKGGTEYFDKVG

-64 ATLSISNLQ
+64 ATFSINNLQ
-73 KAVSKS
+73 KAVSKAS
-79 SATLNKATLGTDQ
+79 SVLNKSTFGTPEATN
-92 ASDAARAYVAANQA
+92 AANAYVKANQA
-106 LNDQLRKRIAL
+106 LNDQLRQRIAL
-117 LKETERAMAFERF
+117 LKQTERAQAFERF

-141 ASPIGPKPKR
+141 SSPIGPKPKR
-151 GGGGGGGGAKPR
+151 GGGGGGR
-163 QGKGMMSGFSGTRV
+163 GMMSGFSGTRA
-177 GQAVLGG
+177 GQAILGG

-192 GIGGVAGGAAG
+192 GIGGVTGGAVG
-203 GLLGGFAGGI
+203 GLLGGFAGGLG
-213 AGSIIGSRVEEFAQ
+213 GSIIGSRVEEFAQ

-236 ASVGEAFDMMQEK
+236 ASVGDAFDMMQEK

-290 ARLKELGEVSKE
+290 ERLKELGEVSKE

-323 PLLKLINKVLGRTT
+323 PLLNLINKVLGKTT
-337 AKNRL
+337 AGNRL
-342 SALTEDLE
+342 KALEDDLK
-350 GTEAGKNLA
+350 GTEAGKNLK
-359 ADIAAGKSKTNIG
+359 ADIEAKGGVNSMTGKTSRSKLN
-372 GGELGVG
+372 
-379 QVTKTGN
+379 
-386 LSTEKI
+386 TEEI
-392 QELLDKYREFQEA
+392 QQLLDKYREFQEA

-410 STVGISDEDIKN
+410 STVGISNEDLKN
-422 AETIIQKNSKGLQIA
+422 AEEIIKKNRKGLDIA
-437 LDQLE
+437 LAQLE

-456 KEVIKKQEIEKVMK
+456 KEIVKKQEIEKVMES
-470 TIKGMDD
+470 IKGMDD
-477 AELEA
+477 AELDAARKKLEA
-482 ARAKLEL
+482 AYDL
-489 AYDQA
+489 ADQT
-494 DAVKTTAKIKEE
+494 KTNAKIKEE

-547 IKQMAAMFIQKKA
+547 IKQMASMFIQKK
-560 MSFFGGMMGLGGGGG
+560 MTNIFSGMMGLGGGGG

-582 NMIGSFSSGGIV
+582 NMIGSFSSGGMV

-619 SMQRYSAGARGDS
+619 SMQRYSAGARGES
-632 VIPGTGQSSSGGA
+632 VIPGTGQSSAGGA

-668 KSAIGQ
+668 KSAIGE
-674 IINSAASKGASAGEA
+674 IINSAASRGAKAGEA
-689 RTLSTLRN
+689 RTLSSLQN
-697 SRSTR
+697 SRSR
-702 SRIGM
+702 RQGIGL

>member
-17 GVNKVTTLTNQI
+17 GVNKVTSLTNQI
-29 KAANKAVNALNKEVI
+29 KAASKAVNALNKEVI
-44 GKGGKGGTEYFDKVG
+44 GKGGKGGTEYFEKVG
-59 KKAKL
+59 KKARL

-92 ASDAARAYVAANQA
+92 ASDAARSYVAANQA
-106 LNDQLRKRIAL
+106 LNDQLRQRIAL
-117 LKETERAMAFERF
+117 LKQTERAMAFEKM

-151 GGGGGGGGAKPR
+151 GGGGGGQR
-163 QGKGMMSGFSGTRV
+163 KGMMSGFSGTRA
-177 GQAVLGG
+177 GQAILGG

-192 GIGGVAGGAAG
+192 GIGGVTGGAVG
-203 GLLGGFAGGI
+203 GLLGGFAGGLG
-213 AGSIIGSRVEEFAQ
+213 GSIIGSRVEEFAQ

-280 LSTKIGNKGV
+280 LSAKVGNKGV
-290 ARLKELGEVSKE
+290 ARLKELGEVSKV

-323 PLLKLINKVLGRTT
+323 PLLKLINKVLGKTT
-337 AKNRL
+337 AGNRL
-342 SALTEDLE
+342 KALEDDLK
-350 GTEAGKNLA
+350 GTEAGKNLK
-359 ADIAAGKSKTNIG
+359 ADIEAKGGVHSMTGKTDKSK
-372 GGELGVG
+372 
-379 QVTKTGN
+379 
-386 LSTEKI
+386 LSVEEMQQLI
-392 QELLDKYREFQEA
+392 DKYRQA
-405 QRTGA
+405 QNDLRTGA
-410 STVGISDEDIKN
+410 STVGISDEDLSN
-422 AETIIQKNSKGLQIA
+422 AEEIIKKNRKGLDIA
-437 LDQLE
+437 LEQLE

-456 KEVIKKQEIEKVMK
+456 KEVVKKQEIEKVMK

-494 DAVKTTAKIKEE
+494 DAVKTKAKLQEE

-547 IKQMAAMFIQKKA
+547 IKQIGAAILKKKLLSA
-560 MSFFGGMMGLGGGGG
+560 FSNMGFSIPGLAEGGYVSGGFKAFASGGM
-575 SVGSQLG
+575 
-582 NMIGSFSSGGIV
+582 V
-594 TKPTMGLVGEAGE
+594 TQPTVGLVGEAGE
-607 DEYIIPASKMAQ
+607 DEYVIPASKMAQ
-619 SMQRYSAGARGDS
+619 SMQRYSAGARGES
-632 VIPGTGQSSSGGA
+632 VVPGSGSSSAGGA

-674 IINSAASKGASAGEA
+674 IINSAASKGAAAGEA
-689 RTLSTLRN
+689 RTMSTLRN
-697 SRSTR
+697 SRGSR
-702 SRIGM
+702 SRIGI

>member
-17 GVNKVTTLTNQI
+17 GVNKVTSLTNQI
-29 KAANKAVNALNKEVI
+29 KAASKAVNALNKEVI
-44 GKGGKGGTEYFDKVG
+44 GKGGKGGTEYFEKVG
-59 KKAKL
+59 KKARL

-92 ASDAARAYVAANQA
+92 ASDAARSYVAANQA
-106 LNDQLRKRIAL
+106 LNDQLRQRIAL
-117 LKETERAMAFERF
+117 LKQTERAMAFEKM

-151 GGGGGGGGAKPR
+151 GGGGGGQR
-163 QGKGMMSGFSGTRV
+163 KGMMSGFSGTRA
-177 GQAVLGG
+177 GQAILGG

-192 GIGGVAGGAAG
+192 GIGGVTGGAVG
-203 GLLGGFAGGI
+203 GLLGGFAGGLG
-213 AGSIIGSRVEEFAQ
+213 GSIIGSRVEEFAQ

-280 LSTKIGNKGV
+280 LSAKVGNKGV
-290 ARLKELGEVSKE
+290 ARLKELGEVSKV

-323 PLLKLINKVLGRTT
+323 PLLKLINKVLGKTT
-337 AKNRL
+337 AGNRL
-342 SALTEDLE
+342 KALEDDLK
-350 GTEAGKNLA
+350 GTEAGKNLK
-359 ADIAAGKSKTNIG
+359 ADIEAKGGVHSMTGKTDKSK
-372 GGELGVG
+372 
-379 QVTKTGN
+379 
-386 LSTEKI
+386 LSVEEMQQLI
-392 QELLDKYREFQEA
+392 DKYRQA
-405 QRTGA
+405 QNDLRTGA
-410 STVGISDEDIKN
+410 STVGISDEDLSN
-422 AETIIQKNSKGLQIA
+422 AEEIIKKNRKGLDIA
-437 LDQLE
+437 LEQLE

-456 KEVIKKQEIEKVMK
+456 KEVVKKQEIEKVMK

-547 IKQMAAMFIQKKA
+547 IKQIGAAILKKKLLSA
-560 MSFFGGMMGLGGGGG
+560 FSNMGFSIPGLAEGGYVSGGFKAFASGGM
-575 SVGSQLG
+575 
-582 NMIGSFSSGGIV
+582 V
-594 TKPTMGLVGEAGE
+594 TQPTVGLVGEAGE
-607 DEYIIPASKMAQ
+607 DEYVIPASKMAQ
-619 SMQRYSAGARGDS
+619 SMQRYSAGARGES
-632 VIPGTGQSSSGGA
+632 VVPGSGSSSAGGA

-674 IINSAASKGASAGEA
+674 IINSAASKGAAAGEA
-689 RTLSTLRN
+689 RTMSTLRN
-697 SRSTR
+697 SRGSR
-702 SRIGM
+702 SRIGI

>member
-1 MVSVAAYNADI
+1 MAAYDADI
-12 EVVVK
+12 NIVVK
-17 GVNKVTTLTNQI
+17 GVKELRVVNDAVKNLSKDINK
-29 KAANKAVNALNKEVI
+29 LNKDIV
-44 GKGGKGGTEYFDKVG
+44 GKKGKGGTDHFDAVG
-59 KKAKL
+59 KGARL
-64 ATLSISNLQ
+64 ATLSIRNLQ
-73 KAVSKS
+73 KTVSKAD
-79 SATLNKATLGTDQ
+79 SALRNSTMGTEH
-92 ASDAARAYVAANQA
+92 AADAAREYVTANQL
-106 LNDQLRKRIAL
+106 LNDQLRQRIAL
-117 LKETERAMAFERF
+117 LKQTERAMAFEKMGKGQWNDPQFRN
-130 AAGDLSGRTQY
+130 QY
-141 ASPIGPKPKR
+141 SSPIGPKPKR
-151 GGGGGGGGAKPR
+151 GGGGGGR
-163 QGKGMMSGFSGTRV
+163 GMMSGFSGTRA
-177 GQAVLGG
+177 GQAILGG

-192 GIGGVAGGAAG
+192 GIGGVTGGAVG
-203 GLLGGFAGGI
+203 GLLGGFAGGLG
-213 AGSIIGSRVEEFAQ
+213 GSIIGSRVEEFAQ

-236 ASVGEAFDMMQEK
+236 ASVGDAFDMMQEK

-290 ARLKELGEVSKE
+290 ERLKELGEVSKE

-323 PLLKLINKVLGRTT
+323 PLLKLINKVLGKST
-337 AKNRL
+337 AANKLR
-342 SALTEDLE
+342 ALEDDLK
-350 GTEAGKNLA
+350 GTEAGKNLK
-359 ADIAAGKSKTNIG
+359 ADIEAKGGVNSMTGKTSRSKLN
-372 GGELGVG
+372 
-379 QVTKTGN
+379 
-386 LSTEKI
+386 TEEI
-392 QELLDKYREFQEA
+392 QQLLDKYREFQEA

-410 STVGISDEDIKN
+410 STVGISNEDLKN
-422 AETIIQKNSKGLQIA
+422 AEEIIKKNRKGLDIA
-437 LDQLE
+437 LEQLE

-456 KEVIKKQEIEKVMK
+456 KEVVKKQEIEKVMK

-582 NMIGSFSSGGIV
+582 NMIGSFSSGGMV

-619 SMQRYSAGARGDS
+619 SMQRYSAGARGES
-632 VIPGTGQSSSGGA
+632 VIPGTGQSSAGGGA
-645 SGSSTTVNY
+645 DAQTTVNY

-674 IINSAASKGASAGEA
+674 IINSAASRGAKAGEA
-689 RTLSTLRN
+689 RTLSSLQN
-697 SRSTR
+697 SRSRR
-702 SRIGM
+702 SNIGL

>member
-17 GVNKVTTLTNQI
+17 GVNKVTALTNQI

-44 GKGGKGGTEYFDKVG
+44 GKNAKGGTEYFDKVG

-92 ASDAARAYVAANQA
+92 ASDAARGYVAANQA

-141 ASPIGPKPKR
+141 ASPIGPKAIR
-151 GGGGGGGGAKPR
+151 GGGGGGTPR

-213 AGSIIGSRVEEFAQ
+213 AGSILGSRVEEFAQ

-236 ASVGEAFDMMQEK
+236 ASVGDAFDMMQEK

-290 ARLKELGEVSKE
+290 ARLKELGEVSKV

-311 IQMQAVATKAIL
+311 IQMQAFATKAIL
-323 PLLKLINKVLGRTT
+323 PLLNLINKALGRAT

-392 QELLDKYREFQEA
+392 QELLDKYREVQKA

-410 STVGISDEDIKN
+410 STVGISDEDLKN
-422 AETIIQKNSKGLQIA
+422 AEEIIKKNRKGLDIA
-437 LDQLE
+437 LEQLE

-547 IKQMAAMFIQKKA
+547 IKQMASMFIQKKM
-560 MSFFGGMMGLGGGGG
+560 MSFFGGMMGLEEGGYVSNG
-575 SVGSQLG
+575 
-582 NMIGSFSSGGIV
+582 IKPFSSGGLV

-619 SMQRYSAGARGDS
+619 SMQRYSSGARGES
-632 VIPGTGQSSSGGA
+632 VIPGTGQSSAGGGA
-645 SGSSTTVNY
+645 DAQTTVNY

-674 IINSAASKGASAGEA
+674 IINNAAARGAKAGEA
-689 RTLSTLRN
+689 RTLSSLQN
-697 SRSTR
+697 SRSR
-702 SRIGM
+702 RQGIGL

>member
-1 MVSVAAYNADI
+1 MAAYNADI
-12 EVVVK
+12 QVVVK
-17 GVNKVTTLTNQI
+17 GVNKVTALSNEI
-29 KAANKAVNALNKEVI
+29 KAANKAVNALNKQVI
-44 GKGGKGGTEYFDKVG
+44 GKDGKGGTEYFDKVG

-64 ATLSISNLQ
+64 ATFSINNLQ
-73 KAVSKS
+73 KAVSKAS
-79 SATLNKATLGTDQ
+79 SVLNKSTFGTPEATN
-92 ASDAARAYVAANQA
+92 AANAYVKANQA
-106 LNDQLRKRIAL
+106 LNDQLRQRIAL
-117 LKETERAMAFERF
+117 LKQTERAQAFERF

-141 ASPIGPKPKR
+141 SSPIGPKPKR
-151 GGGGGGGGAKPR
+151 GGGGGGR
-163 QGKGMMSGFSGTRV
+163 GMMSGFSGTRA
-177 GQAVLGG
+177 GQAILGG

-192 GIGGVAGGAAG
+192 GIGGVTGGAVG
-203 GLLGGFAGGI
+203 GLLGGFAGGLG
-213 AGSIIGSRVEEFAQ
+213 GSILGSRVEEFAQ

-236 ASVGEAFDMMQEK
+236 GSVGDAFDMMQEK

-290 ARLKELGEVSKE
+290 SRLKELGEVSKV

-323 PLLKLINKVLGRTT
+323 PLLKLINKVLGKTT
-337 AKNRL
+337 AGNRL
-342 SALTEDLE
+342 KALEDDLK
-350 GTEAGKNLA
+350 GTEAGKNLK
-359 ADIAAGKSKTNIG
+359 ADIEAKGGVNSMTGKTSRSKLN
-372 GGELGVG
+372 
-379 QVTKTGN
+379 
-386 LSTEKI
+386 TEEI
-392 QELLDKYREFQEA
+392 QQLLDKYREFQEA

-410 STVGISDEDIKN
+410 STVGISNEDLKN
-422 AETIIQKNSKGLQIA
+422 AEEIIKKNRKGLDIA
-437 LDQLE
+437 LEQLE

-456 KEVIKKQEIEKVMK
+456 KEVVKKQEIEKVMK

-582 NMIGSFSSGGIV
+582 NMIGSFSSGGMV

-619 SMQRYSAGARGDS
+619 SMQRYSSGARGES
-632 VIPGTGQSSSGGA
+632 VIPGTGQSSTGGGA
-645 SGSSTTVNY
+645 GSSTTVNY
-654 SGPILNFNSEEFVP
+654 SGPILNFNSEEFIP
-668 KSAIGQ
+668 KSAVGQ
-674 IINSAASKGASAGEA
+674 IISTAARQGAAMGE
-689 RTLSTLRN
+689 TSTMKAMQN
-697 SRSTR
+697 SRSAR